1 MCAIVLWLMA
11 ACAWAQATDQPAKS
25 DGRLAPPVRPA
36 RPDLNGVWQVMN
48 SANFDLEAHAAR
60 AAMAMRTGPHGPLP
74 LKEVIALGFTRPW
87 KITMN
92 LYRRVGTDAQ
102 LQQFKCIEFV
112 EELIYGHLR
121 KEPLK

>member
-1 MCAIVLWLMA
+1 MRYE
-11 ACAWAQATDQPAKS
+11 ATITDPQ
-25 DGRLAPPVRPA
+25 
-36 RPDLNGVWQVMN
+36 
-48 SANFDLEAHAAR
+48 
-60 AAMAMRTGPHGPLP
+60 
-74 LKEVIALGFTRPW
+74 IFTRSW

-92 LYRRVGTDAQ
+92 LYRRVGTNAQ